1 MNSEPIDKPNDVR
14 SAVLAG
20 VQQAL
25 LAKRAEALARRSLLL
40 GVVRFYALVAR
51 ELAPLDGF
59 HGIKVRSPAVWPVA
73 EEPDPHATVECN
85 IHVYVAEYKDVCPFQ
100 CVIKAAHGLTDA
112 DGVRVFEVKVV
123 SSTTTLFSAAIPM
136 LKMADEAE
144 LLKLARELALVLGG
158 VIAPYLLDKFR
169 LVNGKLEPV
178 S

>member
-14 SAVLAG
+14 SAVLAS

-40 GVVRFYALVAR
+40 GVARFYELVAQ

-59 HGIKVRSPAVWPVA
+59 HGIKVRSPGVWPVD
-73 EEPDPHATVECN
+73 EEPDPNATVECN
-85 IHVYVAEYKDVCPFQ
+85 IHVYVAEYRDVCPFQ
-100 CVIKAAHGLTDA
+100 CAIKAAHGLVD
-112 DGVRVFEVKVV
+112 DKGVRVFEVKVV
-123 SSTTTLFSAAIPM
+123 SSTTTLFSASIPM

-144 LLKLARELALVLGG
+144 LLKLARALALALGG
-158 VIAPYLLDKFR
+158 LIAPYLLDKFK
-169 LVNGKLEPV
+169 LVNGKPEPV